1 MTCTLTVQE
10 LSMQK
15 WIWVATTVCQQRKHL
30 FFLCAISGL
39 PPVSG
44 LVTNVLDSVSLVSW

>member
-10 LSMQK
+10 LSTQK